1 MVVPPAA
8 HAPRDYHV
16 PRLFARLQLTCHRL
30 GAEPRIITTAWR
42 GTDRQ
47 TAAHPPKIDSASI
60 KKQQFLH
67 SSNTGTWAIAA
78 LANWQNRGRVLG
90 MGSVPQALSLSLSRP
105 PPTRGR
111 VDHTFDTME
120 KYIDLTLAGRF
131 VLGWSLIFNNSSN
144 NQQNLKLFYPSII
157 WLKNESLTIF

>member
-30 GAEPRIITTAWR
+30 GAAPRIITTAWR

-60 KKQQFLH
+60 KKQQFLR

-78 LANWQNRGRVLG
+78 PANWQNRGRVLG
-90 MGSVPQALSLSLSRP
+90 MGSVPQALSLFLSFSLSRP

-120 KYIDLTLAGRF
+120 KCI
-131 VLGWSLIFNNSSN
+131 
-144 NQQNLKLFYPSII
+144 
-157 WLKNESLTIF
+157 